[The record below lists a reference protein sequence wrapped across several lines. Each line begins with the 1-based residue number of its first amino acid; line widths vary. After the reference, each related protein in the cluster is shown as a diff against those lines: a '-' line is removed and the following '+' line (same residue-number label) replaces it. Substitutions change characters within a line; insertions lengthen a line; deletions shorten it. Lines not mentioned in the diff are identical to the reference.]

1 VRLLAIAFGE
11 KISKRGWFSV
21 QRNHHKRL
29 LLVALCIAAVPLT
42 AAATAFACV
51 QTIGQLSVTGP
62 GTSGTSTAIGNGH
75 HPGPKNVEYCVPP
88 TPGAV
93 APVPTGFG
101 PNARANL
108 TVSLAPS
115 SQCNPFDAGAIQPG
129 HANTPADGVYEVN
142 FCDGKIFRDS
152 GNGLVSTTDTS
163 AHGNCFFSDGVGDA
177 GVLMGALTVTGGS
190 GSAVLKLPGGATKN
204 GPNAYAGVAVR
215 EKANTTGHPGPPYVN
230 MAPIQ
235 LVVL

>member
-1 VRLLAIAFGE
+1 MQHN
-11 KISKRGWFSV
+11 
-21 QRNHHKRL
+21 QRKWL
-29 LLVALCIAAVPLT
+29 LLTSLSTGAVALSV
-42 AAATAFACV
+42 AATAFACV
-51 QTIGQLSVTGP
+51 QTIGQLTVTGP

-75 HPGPKNVEYCVPP
+75 HPGQKNVEYCVPP

-101 PNARANL
+101 PSQRPSI
-108 TVSLAPS
+108 TVALAPS
-115 SQCNPFDAGAIQPG
+115 LMCNPFDAGAIQPN
-129 HANTPADGVYEVN
+129 HANTPGDGVYEVN
-142 FCDGKIFRDS
+142 FCNGKIFRDS

-163 AHGNCFFSDGVGDA
+163 THGSCFFSDGVGDA
-177 GVLMGALTVTGGS
+177 GVLMGTMTVTGGS
-190 GSAVLKLPGGATKN
+190 GSAVLKIPGGASKN

-215 EKANTTGHPGPPYVN
+215 EGANTTGHGGPPYVN